1 MYVHTYVYNT
11 HTYPVCTAT
20 LPVAY
25 AQQSPAYLNT
35 DCYVARD
42 RTAQRGRSCGGETTQ
57 QRLRGHRPVL
67 REQYLSRSA
76 WWQLD
81 TDESIQMHIKILS

>member
-1 MYVHTYVYNT
+1 MYVHIYEYNT
-11 HTYPVCTAT
+11 HTYPVCTTA

-42 RTAQRGRSCGGETTQ
+42 RMAQRGRYCGGETTQ
-57 QRLRGHRPVL
+57 QRLR
-67 REQYLSRSA
+67 
-76 WWQLD
+76 
-81 TDESIQMHIKILS
+81 